1 MTGLSKL
8 DQQLCFELYKASSN
22 FTKLY
27 ARTLEP
33 FNLTFPQYLVLL
45 VLWEKDHLLTKDI
58 GERLG
63 LGIGTLNPI
72 ISRMVAHGRLTKQQS
87 AEDKRAYVIS
97 LTQKAID
104 EKPMIEKAV
113 YDKLISCNFIGIN
126 AITLMKNLKELNVAF
141 ADMDLDNTPTQMK
154 E

>member
-1 MTGLSKL
+1 MALPFKL

-45 VLWEKDHLLTKDI
+45 VLWEEDHLLTKDI
-58 GERLG
+58 GNRLG

-72 ISRMVAHGRLTKQQS
+72 ISRMIAQGRLIKQQS

-97 LTQKAID
+97 LTQKAQE
-104 EKPMIEKAV
+104 EKEAIEQAI
-113 YDKLISCNFIGIN
+113 YDKLISCNFIDMS
-126 AITLMKNLKELNVAF
+126 AITLMKNLKQLNSAF
-141 ADMDLDNTPTQMK
+141 TDLDL
-154 E
+154 

>member
-1 MTGLSKL
+1 MALPSKL

-45 VLWEKDHLLTKDI
+45 VLWEEDHLLTKDI
-58 GERLG
+58 GNRLG

-72 ISRMVAHGRLTKQQS
+72 ISRMIAQGRLIKRQS
-87 AEDKRAYVIS
+87 DEDKRAYVLS
-97 LTQKAID
+97 LTQKAQE
-104 EKPMIEKAV
+104 EKEAIEQAI
-113 YDKLISCNFIGIN
+113 YDKVINCNFIDMS
-126 AITLMKNLKELNVAF
+126 AITLMKNLKQLNLAF
-141 ADMDLDNTPTQMK
+141 SDMDL
-154 E
+154 

>member
-1 MTGLSKL
+1 MALPSKL

-45 VLWEKDHLLTKDI
+45 VLWEEDHLLTKDI
-58 GERLG
+58 GNRLG

-72 ISRMVAHGRLTKQQS
+72 ISRMIAQGRLAKQQS
-87 AEDKRAYVIS
+87 KEDKRAYVIS
-97 LTQKAID
+97 LTQKAQH
-104 EKPMIEKAV
+104 EKDAV
-113 YDKLISCNFIGIN
+113 EQAIYDKVISCNFVDMS
-126 AITLMKNLKELNVAF
+126 AIALMKNLKQLNSAF
-141 ADMDLDNTPTQMK
+141 AEMDL
-154 E
+154 

>member
-1 MTGLSKL
+1 MARPSKL

-45 VLWEKDHLLTKDI
+45 VLWEEDHVLTKDI

-72 ISRMVAHGRLTKQQS
+72 ISRMIAQGRLTKQQS

-97 LTQKAID
+97 LTQKAQD
-104 EKPMIEKAV
+104 EKEPIEQAIN
-113 YDKLISCNFIGIN
+113 DKVISCKFIDMS
-126 AITLMKNLKELNVAF
+126 ALELMRNLKQLNTAF
-141 ADMDLDNTPTQMK
+141 AEMDL
-154 E
+154 

>member
-1 MTGLSKL
+1 MAGLSKL

-45 VLWEKDHLLTKDI
+45 VLWEEDHLLTKDI

-72 ISRMVAHGRLTKQQS
+72 ISRMIAHGRLAKQQS
-87 AEDKRAYVIS
+87 EEDKRAYIIS
-97 LTQKAID
+97 LTQKAVE
-104 EKPMIEKAV
+104 EKATIEQAV
-113 YDKLISCNFIGIN
+113 YDKLISCNFIDIN
-126 AITLMKNLKELNVAF
+126 AITLMKNLKELNAAF
-141 ADMDLDNTPTQMK
+141 AELDLENTPTQMK

>member
-1 MTGLSKL
+1 MAQPTKL

-45 VLWEKDHLLTKDI
+45 VLWEEDHVLTKDI

-72 ISRMVAHGRLTKQQS
+72 IGRMIAQGRLTKQQS
-87 AEDKRAYVIS
+87 AEDRRAYVIS
-97 LTQKAID
+97 LTQKAQG
-104 EKPMIEKAV
+104 EREPIEQAI
-113 YDKLISCNFIGIN
+113 YDKVISCNFIGMG
-126 AITLMKNLKELNVAF
+126 ALELMRNLKQLNTAF
-141 ADMDLDNTPTQMK
+141 AEMDL
-154 E
+154 

>member
-1 MTGLSKL
+1 MALPSKL

-45 VLWEKDHLLTKDI
+45 VLWEEDHLLTKDI

-72 ISRMVAHGRLTKQQS
+72 ISRMIAHGRLTKQQS

-97 LTQKAID
+97 LTRQALD
-104 EKPMIEKAV
+104 EKGPIEQAI
-113 YDKLISCNFIGIN
+113 YDKVISCNFIDMS
-126 AITLMKNLKELNVAF
+126 AITLMKNLKQLNSAF
-141 ADMDLDNTPTQMK
+141 AEMDL
-154 E
+154 

>member
-1 MTGLSKL
+1 MVEQSKL

-27 ARTLEP
+27 ARTLDP
-33 FNLTFPQYLVLL
+33 FDLTFPQYLVLL
-45 VLWEKDHLLTKDI
+45 VLWEEDRLLTKDI

-72 ISRMVAHGRLTKQQS
+72 ISRMIAHGRLSKQQS
-87 AEDKRAYVIS
+87 EEDKRAYIIS
-97 LTQKAID
+97 LTQKAIE
-104 EKPMIEKAV
+104 EKAAIEQAV
-113 YDKLISCNFIGIN
+113 YDKLISCNIIGTN
-126 AITLMKNLKELNVAF
+126 AITLMRNLKELNAAF
-141 ADMDLDNTPTQMK
+141 AEMDLESTPPQMK

>member
-1 MTGLSKL
+1 MAGLSKL

-45 VLWEKDHLLTKDI
+45 VLWEEDHLLTKDI

-72 ISRMVAHGRLTKQQS
+72 ISRMIAHGRLTKQQS
-87 AEDKRAYVIS
+87 EEDKRAYVIS
-97 LTQKAID
+97 LTPKAI
-104 EKPMIEKAV
+104 EEKAAVEQAV
-113 YDKLISCNFIGIN
+113 YEKLINCNFIDIN
-126 AITLMKNLKELNVAF
+126 AITLMKNLKELNAAF
-141 ADMDLDNTPTQMK
+141 AELDLESTPTQMK

>member
-1 MTGLSKL
+1 MAGLSKL

-45 VLWEKDHLLTKDI
+45 VLWEEDHLLTKDI

-72 ISRMVAHGRLTKQQS
+72 ISRMIAHGRLTKQQS
-87 AEDKRAYVIS
+87 EEDKRAYIIS
-97 LTQKAID
+97 LTQKAVE
-104 EKPMIEKAV
+104 EKATIEQAV
-113 YDKLISCNFIGIN
+113 YDKLISCNFIDIN
-126 AITLMKNLKELNVAF
+126 AITLMKNLKELNAAF
-141 ADMDLDNTPTQMK
+141 AELDLENTPTQMK

>member
-1 MTGLSKL
+1 MAEQSKL

-27 ARTLEP
+27 ARTLDP
-33 FNLTFPQYLVLL
+33 FDLTFPQYLVLL
-45 VLWEKDHLLTKDI
+45 VLWEEDRLLTKDI

-72 ISRMVAHGRLTKQQS
+72 ISRMIAHGRLSKQQS
-87 AEDKRAYVIS
+87 EEDKRAYIIS
-97 LTQKAID
+97 LTQKAIE
-104 EKPMIEKAV
+104 EKAAIEQAV
-113 YDKLISCNFIGIN
+113 YDKLISCNIIGTN
-126 AITLMKNLKELNVAF
+126 AITLMRNLKELNAAF
-141 ADMDLDNTPTQMK
+141 AEMDLESTPPQMK